1 MAAPPAS
8 EAAGSAGPCRLA
20 AVPATPTPP
29 GLRGRTSR
37 RCRVGR
43 RVVRRTLSPVL
54 GLSRDTYDRMLA
66 HAVAGIPEEAC
77 GLFAAASA
85 TDDVVAFYPM
95 TNAAASESIYEFDGA
110 EHLAVEKR
118 AEEAGLTV
126 IGVMHS
132 HTRSTAYPSPTDVA
146 QAARFDPLGVWHH
159 VIVSLKHPEP
169 ALRSYRIVG
178 GFIDEEEVRVRA

>member
-1 MAAPPAS
+1 M
-8 EAAGSAGPCRLA
+8 
-20 AVPATPTPP
+20 
-29 GLRGRTSR
+29 RG
-37 RCRVGR
+37 
-43 RVVRRTLSPVL
+43 RTLSPVL
-54 GLSRDTYDRMLA
+54 GLSRDVYDQMLA
-66 HAVAGIPEEAC
+66 HAVAGLPNEAC

-95 TNAAASESIYEFDGA
+95 ANAAASESIYEFDGA

-132 HTRSTAYPSPTDVA
+132 HTASTAYPSPTDVA
-146 QAARFDPLGVWHH
+146 QASRFDPLGVWHH
-159 VIVSLKHPEP
+159 VIISLKHPSP

-178 GFIDEEEVRVRA
+178 GFIDEEAVQVRS